1 VSSVVCV
8 RTPLGFREIHTD
20 SHLSIYLLF
29 EAFPI
34 VFSEGHGFN
43 AGLTGLMFLGV
54 FMSVHLECRPYSPCL
69 TFATV

>member
-1 VSSVVCV
+1 LFTFARRSAFEQF
-8 RTPLGFREIHTD
+8 TPN

-54 FMSVHLECRPYSPCL
+54 FMSVHLECRPYWPCL